1 MDWRSIQVFN
11 KNKKKSIFKLE
22 NNIDIKK
29 TQKKERKQKIKK
41 FNRTEDPFYKKTLT
55 EIIQLQKEYQK
66 AIKDEKMY
74 KDNKMQEIMN
84 KVKNMSETERNNY
97 LNNLLQNNEIE
108 L

>member
-1 MDWRSIQVFN
+1 R
-11 KNKKKSIFKLE
+11 
-22 NNIDIKK
+22 
-29 TQKKERKQKIKK
+29 
-41 FNRTEDPFYKKTLT
+41 
-55 EIIQLQKEYQK
+55 IQLQKEYQK
-66 AIKDEKMY
+66 MLKDEKIY